1 MKNMTE
7 KKIFV
12 PSFDNIAFTENGAVS
27 YKTTGAAIADQFG
40 KAANY
45 RGRDISAV
53 FKEQEAL
60 WLENHENAV
69 RFPFY
74 LRLVT
79 RKVKVNGENVTDK
92 VQKGQGVRDESFKRL
107 LWLAE
112 FQPDTF
118 YKNIWAL
125 PLVGSWKDVWTLL
138 FYDITIGHNIIDHT
152 IMFDLINE
160 GLKCGTHTELIK
172 KFLPRIE
179 TRSKCKTDW
188 RSIRND
194 LAREFANYNKLSY
207 KDYNRLKTSGKAHDF
222 QKLICSGR
230 FKDINWN
237 LIPGRALSKLASQK
251 FLTKH
256 ELEKGYIDWVK
267 AQPTVKFTGYVYE
280 LMKEISTS
288 NGWSSSVKNLPLFKK
303 ITVDK
308 QFDELIKKAE
318 ADGKITDNVWCALDT
333 SGSMGIQVIP
343 GTSAFDICVSLGVFF
358 ATLNKGAFHKNV
370 IMFDTVSHVKQL
382 PDTGFCDMVSD
393 IYNSAT
399 AWGSTNFQSVVDE
412 IVRIRKDNPKIP
424 LEDYPTTL
432 LVVSDMQFNPV
443 GANVTTNYIEMK
455 KKLYEVFPQEF
466 VDNMKF
472 IWWQVTG
479 RTKDVPAE
487 IGTGQIFLSG
497 FDGSVVSLMLG
508 GEAKEIEKEKGRPI
522 TTEEAI
528 GIALNQEILSYIT
541 V

>member
-1 MKNMTE
+1 M
-7 KKIFV
+7 
-12 PSFDNIAFTENGAVS
+12 
-27 YKTTGAAIADQFG
+27 
-40 KAANY
+40 
-45 RGRDISAV
+45 
-53 FKEQEAL
+53 
-60 WLENHENAV
+60 
-69 RFPFY
+69 
-74 LRLVT
+74 
-79 RKVKVNGENVTDK
+79 
-92 VQKGQGVRDESFKRL
+92 
-107 LWLAE
+107 
-112 FQPDTF
+112 
-118 YKNIWAL
+118 
-125 PLVGSWKDVWTLL
+125 
-138 FYDITIGHNIIDHT
+138 
-152 IMFDLINE
+152 
-160 GLKCGTHTELIK
+160 
-172 KFLPRIE
+172 PRIE

-237 LIPGRALSKLASQK
+237 LIPGRALSKLVSQK

-280 LMKEISTS
+280 LMKEISTT
-288 NGWSSSVKNLPLFKK
+288 NGWGSSVKNLPLFKK

-308 QFDELIKKAE
+308 QFDELIQKAE

-382 PDTGFCDMVSD
+382 PDAGFCDMVAN
-393 IYNSAT
+393 IYNSET

>member
-45 RGRDISAV
+45 RGRDINAV

-138 FYDITIGHNIIDHT
+138 FYDITIGHNVIDHT
-152 IMFDLINE
+152 IIFDLINE

-280 LMKEISTS
+280 LMKEISTN
-288 NGWSSSVKNLPLFKK
+288 NGWSTSVKNLPLFKK

-358 ATLNKGAFHKNV
+358 ATLNRGAFYKNV

-382 PDTGFCDMVSD
+382 PDVGFCDMVAN

-443 GANVTTNYIEMK
+443 NGNTATNYIEMK

>member
-7 KKIFV
+7 KKVFV

-27 YKTTGAAIADQFG
+27 YKTTGAAIVDQFG

-45 RGRDISAV
+45 RGRDINAV

-333 SGSMGIQVIP
+333 SGSMGIEVIP
-343 GTSAFDICVSLGVFF
+343 GTSALDICVSLGVFF

-382 PDTGFCDMVSD
+382 PDAGFCDMVSD

-412 IVRIRKDNPKIP
+412 IVRIRTENPNIP